1 MPSRYKNR
9 KVKTN
14 NKGLYKEFFEERKVN
29 YINQYTTPKIPFLD
43 ASVRAQFNSIPH
55 TWKLGDR
62 YYKLADQYYDDPTY
76 TLGNA
81 IIYKLYAK
89 SPTGHKIEIPS
100 SPQGAPVLCI
110 AQEIGA

>member
-43 ASVRAQFNSIPH
+43 ASLRVQFNSIPH
-55 TWKLGDR
+55 IWKLGDR

-76 TLGNA
+76 WWVVAWYNQKPLETDLDAGDV
-81 IIYKLYAK
+81 IY
-89 SPTGHKIEIPS
+89 IPL
-100 SPQGAPVLCI
+100 PLDDVLRYFY
-110 AQEIGA
+110 

>member
-9 KVKTN
+9 KIKTN

-43 ASVRAQFNSIPH
+43 AYVRAQFNSIPH
-55 TWKLGDR
+55 IWKLGDR

-76 TLGNA
+76 WWVVAWYNQKPLETDLDAGDV
-81 IIYKLYAK
+81 IY
-89 SPTGHKIEIPS
+89 IPL
-100 SPQGAPVLCI
+100 PLDDVLRFFY
-110 AQEIGA
+110 

>member
-76 TLGNA
+76 WWVVAWYNQKPLETDLDAGDV
-81 IIYKLYAK
+81 IY
-89 SPTGHKIEIPS
+89 IPL
-100 SPQGAPVLCI
+100 PLDDVLRFFY
-110 AQEIGA
+110 